1 MKKNI
6 KFVLFQPSHPGNIGA
21 AARAISTM
29 GFTKLALV
37 QPSMKHPQP
46 EARARSS
53 GALDVLVNAEVF
65 PNLQEA
71 ISDCGFIVGTTIRGR
86 RISVPT
92 STVREFATEINEKAN
107 QQNIAIIFGPEKT
120 GLTNSEIDCCNHLI
134 EIPSSK
140 KYSSLNLAA
149 AVQVIAYELRI
160 NDMTIKE
167 KTIDRDLA
175 SNEEMELFYSH
186 LNDVLLETGFLNPR
200 NPRQLMRRLRVL
212 FNRAEMDEN
221 EMNIMRGIL
230 ASFQSTSNKKP

>member
-21 AARAISTM
+21 VARAIATM
-29 GFTKLALV
+29 GFSRLALV
-37 QPSMKHPQP
+37 QPKQEHPHP
-46 EARARSS
+46 ESRARSS
-53 GALDVLVNAEVF
+53 AALDVLINAEVF

-71 ISDCGFIVGTTIRGR
+71 ISDCGFIVGTTVRGR
-86 RISVPT
+86 RISVPS
-92 STVREFATEINEKAN
+92 STVREFAAEVNEKAEK
-107 QQNIAIIFGPEKT
+107 QSIAILFGPEKT

-134 EIPSSK
+134 EIPSSET
-140 KYSSLNLAA
+140 YSSLNLAA

-160 NDMTIKE
+160 NDKTMKE
-167 KTIDRDLA
+167 RVIDRDLA

-212 FNRAEMDEN
+212 FNRAELDEN

>member
-46 EARARSS
+46 ESRARSS

-107 QQNIAIIFGPEKT
+107 QQNITIIFGPEKT

>member
-1 MKKNI
+1 M
-6 KFVLFQPSHPGNIGA
+6 
-21 AARAISTM
+21 
-29 GFTKLALV
+29 
-37 QPSMKHPQP
+37 
-46 EARARSS
+46 
-53 GALDVLVNAEVF
+53 
-65 PNLQEA
+65 
-71 ISDCGFIVGTTIRGR
+71 
-86 RISVPT
+86 
-92 STVREFATEINEKAN
+92 
-107 QQNIAIIFGPEKT
+107 NIAIIFGPEKT